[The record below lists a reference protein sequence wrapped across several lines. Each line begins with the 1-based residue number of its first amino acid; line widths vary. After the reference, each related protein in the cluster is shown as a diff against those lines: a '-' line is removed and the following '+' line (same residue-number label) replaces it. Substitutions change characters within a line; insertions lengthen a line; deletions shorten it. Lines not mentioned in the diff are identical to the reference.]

1 MLCKKEASELQKQL
15 KHLQSQF
22 DLLVGQ
28 ASSLIQGRKARAA
41 VTSTI
46 NDQLSLLEEKLSERN
61 LEVY

>member
-1 MLCKKEASELQKQL
+1 MAYKKEASELQKQL

-22 DLLVGQ
+22 DLLVGH
-28 ASSLIQGRKARAA
+28 ASALIQGRKARAA
-41 VTSTI
+41 ATSTI